1 MWWKRKIKF
10 FNEETKKEKNE
21 TTKKELN
28 ETTNTEINETINK
41 DSMNEKLMMKQK
53 HSEVIDRL
61 NSESTVC
68 GISQVYLTQR
78 HHILNI
84 PHNPNKLKFSH
95 WCHDNNVKIK
105 T

>member
-28 ETTNTEINETINK
+28 ETTNKEINETINK

-53 HSEVIDRL
+53 PHR
-61 NSESTVC
+61 C
-68 GISQVYLTQR
+68 
-78 HHILNI
+78 HILNI
-84 PHNPNKLKFSH
+84 PHNPDKLKFSH
-95 WCHDNNVKIK
+95 WCHDNNFKIK

>member
-28 ETTNTEINETINK
+28 ETTNKDVNETINK

-53 HSEVIDRL
+53 HMWSNQWTKFRI
-61 NSESTVC
+61 SIC
-68 GISQVYLTQR
+68 GIS
-78 HHILNI
+78 
-84 PHNPNKLKFSH
+84 
-95 WCHDNNVKIK
+95 
-105 T
+105 